1 MKIMF
6 SSIKSLLIAVVGIY
20 IGYSVYYLAIQRKI
34 LYPVP
39 PTPGW
44 DVAVDFVGLEKIWLV
59 TSFGEVETW
68 FMPAQNDSMGPAPAL
83 IFFHGNGELI
93 DFWPQT
99 FTDVQQLG
107 IGVLLVE
114 YPGYGRSEGKPTEK
128 SITEVALAAYDVLV
142 QRGDIDPA
150 RVVVYGRSLG
160 GGAAGV
166 LVSQR
171 QVAAMILQSTFTNTS
186 RFARQFL
193 LPGFL
198 VIDKFNTLSAVEQY
212 AGPVLVFH
220 SEHDDLIPFAHAQ
233 QLVSA
238 AENGRLITMDCAHSD
253 CPPDYAQ
260 FWGQVEGFLQEI
272 GILHGE

>member
-1 MKIMF
+1 MKLMESGF
-6 SSIKSLLIAVVGIY
+6 KSLLIAVIGIY
-20 IGYSVYYLAIQRKI
+20 IGYSVYYLTIQRKI
-34 LYPVP
+34 LYPDP
-39 PTPGW
+39 PTPAW
-44 DVAVDFVGLEKIWLV
+44 DVAVDFVDLEKIWLN

-68 FMPAQNDSMGPAPAL
+68 FMPAQKDSMEPAPAL

-93 DFWPQT
+93 DFWPKT
-99 FTDVQQLG
+99 FTDVQQFG
-107 IGVLLVE
+107 MGVLLVE

-128 SITEVALAAYDVLV
+128 SITEVALAAFDVLV
-142 QRGDIDPA
+142 QREDVDPQ

-166 LVSQR
+166 LVGQR
-171 QVAAMILQSTFTNTS
+171 PVAALILQSTFTTTA

-198 VIDKFNTLSAVEQY
+198 VLDKFDTLSAVEQY

-220 SEHDDLIPFAHAQ
+220 SERDDLIPFSHAQ

-238 AENGRLITMDCAHSD
+238 AENGRLITMDCLHSD
-253 CPPDYAQ
+253 CPPEYPR
-260 FWGQVEGFLQEI
+260 FWVQVQDFLREN
-272 GILHGE
+272 GLLPGG